1 MRSKIIAD
9 GVVGYEFWN
18 GNEWEMCP
26 LGDFKPVGVKP
37 APVATAGAGETRY
50 GPLGN
55 LEVFDGLIWRDT
67 TMPLGHAL
75 SGTPLTL
82 LPALGYG
89 LGFTITSSSGS
100 GVTLTTTPF
109 PTNTAEPEP
118 TTPSE
123 PYYKFSE
130 EDFS

>member
-1 MRSKIIAD
+1 MPDKYTMRSKIIAD

-55 LEVFDGLIWRDT
+55 LEVFDGFKWSELG
-67 TMPLGHAL
+67 PLV
-75 SGTPLTL
+75 
-82 LPALGYG
+82 
-89 LGFTITSSSGS
+89 GS
-100 GVTLTTTPF
+100 VMTYTLTTTPF